1 MKEDTKITNIDFV
14 SFDIETTGLNKETC
28 EIIEI
33 GAVKYSAGIEVGRFS
48 EFIKPKEKVPFFI
61 KQLTHI
67 TDEEIES
74 GKPVAEVLE
83 AFREFIGDD
92 YLIAHNSNFDLPFV
106 THHMMLNAIIPP
118 TNHVF
123 DTLELTRIYLPFEP
137 NHKLGTVAEYFN
149 VVNPLA
155 HRAIHDADTTAK
167 VFIKL
172 LEYIDRY
179 IDIRLNSNLLTIA
192 RSIDIDT
199 SLAVFL
205 EKVVSY
211 QRKYALLQT
220 KRPLPPMKGIGNFI
234 EHNTQAPNSYDIE
247 RLFEEDSFFSKKF
260 PNYEKRNGQIAMS
273 VAVEKSLQDKKHLL
287 VEAGT
292 GVGKSIAYLIPAIK
306 YSYEN
311 KERVVISTNTKN
323 LQEQLFFKDIPVLKE
338 ILPIPFTAGLVKG
351 RDNYIC
357 NRYWDNVTFNLADIS
372 SPYELQGLLYL
383 VIWKEFTTTGDV
395 SENSSFDK
403 NRFSGLWKKLLA
415 DRYICSGKRCSHYKN
430 CHYMQVREK
439 LKDANLIIINHSLM
453 LADLSNESAT
463 LGDYNCL
470 ICDEAHN
477 LPDIASK
484 HMGFQLN
491 YSDFT
496 GLNNALYFKSQKHES
511 GILTGLHKD
520 IENSNMDKS
529 YKEVLTKAI
538 SALTTELKLK
548 LDFTTDFFEDL
559 AKELEERGDWNKLRL
574 KTDDDIEKLVSGL
587 SEISKFWT
595 AVSQKLGS
603 IHHTLSTISEKIMA
617 NLEEHMNQLEGM
629 DKRISEVRKEIDELI
644 DKGLEN
650 HALWLEGKPGIEN
663 KAYQVTLNYAP
674 LNVSSVLN
682 EILYNRVDTIVF
694 TSATLALRGSFKYFR
709 NRMGINLLPDEKA
722 IETVVESPFDYN
734 KQAKLITTGFLPA
747 PQDNLFHNQTLRL
760 LEDLLPT
767 AKVGTLILYTSFK
780 DLNNTYE
787 AIAEDFAKQGLSI
800 LAQGKSGNRT
810 VLLNEFKK
818 HGQAILL
825 GTSSFWEGVDVPGKS
840 LELLILNKLP
850 FQVPSDPIVEA
861 YIEMLEAEG
870 KNSFMHYM
878 VPNAL
883 LKLRQGF
890 GRLIRSK
897 RDRGVIII
905 LDNRVNT
912 KRYGKYFKE
921 VLPIPAVDTHSIGEL
936 QAQVLP
942 FLKKPLYEDE

>member
-1 MKEDTKITNIDFV
+1 MKDHTNITDFDFI

-28 EIIEI
+28 EIIEL
-33 GAVKYSAGIEVGRFS
+33 GAVKYQQGVEVARFS
-48 EFIKPKEKVPFFI
+48 EFIKPTQKVPFFI

-67 TDEEIES
+67 TDEQIES
-74 GKPVAEVLE
+74 GKPAKEVLE
-83 AFREFIGDD
+83 SFREFIGEN
-92 YLIAHNSNFDLPFV
+92 YLIAHNSNFDVPFV
-106 THHMMLNAIIPP
+106 THHMLQNGIMPP

-123 DTLELTRIYLPFEP
+123 DTLELTRIYLPFEV
-137 NHKLGTVAEYFN
+137 NHKLGTIAEYFD
-149 VVNPLA
+149 VVNPSA

-167 VFIKL
+167 IFIKL
-172 LEYIDRY
+172 LEHIDRY
-179 IDIRLNSNLLTIA
+179 IDVRLNSNLLTIA

-205 EKVVSY
+205 EKIVNY

-220 KRPLPPMKGIGNFI
+220 KRPKPPQKGIGNFI
-234 EHNTQAPNSYDIE
+234 EHKMPNPKVYDIE
-247 RLFEEDSFFSKKF
+247 NLFAEDSFFSNKF
-260 PNYEKRNGQIAMS
+260 PHYEKRTGQINMS
-273 VAVEKSLQDKKHLL
+273 VAVEQALKTKKHLL

-323 LQEQLFFKDIPVLKE
+323 LQEQLFFKDIPVLSE

-357 NRYWDNVTFNLADIS
+357 NRYWDNVTFNMADITN
-372 SPYELQGLLYL
+372 PYDLKGLLYL

-403 NRFSGLWKKLLA
+403 NRYSGLWKKLLA
-415 DRYICSGKRCSHYKN
+415 DRYICSGKRCSHYKH

-453 LADLSNESAT
+453 LADLSNDNAT
-463 LGDYNCL
+463 LGDYSCL

-496 GLNNALYFKSQKHES
+496 ALNNALYYRSKKHES
-511 GILTGLHKD
+511 GILTGLMKD
-520 IENSNMDKS
+520 IDNSNMDKS
-529 YKEVLTKAI
+529 YKEVLSKAI
-538 SALTTELKLK
+538 STLTAELKLK
-548 LDFTTDFFEDL
+548 LDFTTDFFDEMAHDL
-559 AKELEERGDWNKLRL
+559 DDRGDWNKLRL
-574 KTDDDIEKLVSGL
+574 KTDNDLEKLSGSL
-587 SEISKFWT
+587 SEISKFW
-595 AVSQKLGS
+595 AQVSQKLAT
-603 IHHTLSTISEKIMA
+603 IHHTLSTISTNIMA
-617 NLEEHMNQLEGM
+617 NLEDHMNQLEGM
-629 DKRISEVRKEIDELI
+629 DKRISEVRQEIDELLS
-644 DKGLEN
+644 KGLEN
-650 HALWLEGKPGIEN
+650 HALWLEGKPGIEK

-674 LNVSSVLN
+674 LNVSTILN
-682 EILYNRVDTIVF
+682 EILYNKVDTIVF

-709 NRMGINLLPDEKA
+709 NRMGINLLPEEKA
-722 IETVVESPFDYN
+722 VETVVESPFDYN

-767 AKVGTLILYTSFK
+767 AKVGTLILYTAFK

-787 AIAEDFAKQGLSI
+787 ALAEDFAKKGINL

-818 HGQAILL
+818 QGNAVLL

-870 KNSFMHYM
+870 KNSFMHFM

-890 GRLIRSK
+890 GRLIRSQ

-921 VLPIPAVDTHSIGEL
+921 VLPIPAVNTQSIGEL

-942 FLKKPLYEDE
+942 FLKKLQYD